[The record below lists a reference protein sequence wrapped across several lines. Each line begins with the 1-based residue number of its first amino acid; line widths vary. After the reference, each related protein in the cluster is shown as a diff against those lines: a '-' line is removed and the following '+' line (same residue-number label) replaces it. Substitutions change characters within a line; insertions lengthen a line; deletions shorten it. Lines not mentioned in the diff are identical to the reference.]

1 MNEEEKLIQDQ
12 FNKLPPELQKAI
24 EAVPWKS
31 SLKEISL
38 LHHLSPEQA
47 ENFERETMFILYG
60 FDDPKSYID
69 NLKRETKLD
78 EEIIENMAVEVAE
91 KILKP
96 IGEKVETSKESP
108 ILITKE
114 TKEEAL
120 KELEARRINAESI
133 SSAPQAIHNNL
144 PMVEEGE
151 KVHDVPSTNSDQM
164 PPIKVVEGTP
174 PSPQV
179 KVPEPGFSAPVPK
192 YGYPEGIDPYRE
204 PLA

>member
-1 MNEEEKLIQDQ
+1 MNEEDRLIQDQ
-12 FNKLPPELQKAI
+12 FNKLPPKLQQAI
-24 EAVPWKS
+24 EAVSWKS

-38 LHHLSPEQA
+38 LHQLSPEQA
-47 ENFERETMFILYG
+47 ENFERETMFILYR

-78 EEIIENMAVEVAE
+78 EEIIENMAGEVAE

-96 IGEKVETSKESP
+96 IGEMVNLSKENP
-108 ILITKE
+108 IIITKE
-114 TKEEAL
+114 TKGEAL
-120 KELEARRINAESI
+120 KELEVRRINAENV
-133 SSAPQAIHNNL
+133 SSTPNAIHNNL
-144 PMVEEGE
+144 PIVEEGE
-151 KVHDVPSTNSDQM
+151 KVHDAPSINSGQVP
-164 PPIKVVEGTP
+164 PLKVEEVK

-179 KVPEPGFSAPVPK
+179 KAPEPGFSAPVPK